1 MTNLFFD
8 YFSDYEDNNEEG
20 KMARFNTEKDHI
32 PVNIFIDNAF
42 KFNDI
47 KKCLCT
53 VDICGVGRD
62 IDVYE
67 SEEEYHSAKT
77 NMAEISMIP
86 MGTFSVND
94 DKDFKESPHI
104 IFSGKVLDYEWNPEP
119 EPDEPNICILIETL
133 GLVFNLYASY
143 DGKMDKGS
151 IVHGVAWLYGDI
163 VKAEDEK
170 DGNNTDIKVDVN
182 CRKKDYTYKVSL
194 NNLPASEKQLT
205 SSFSF
210 INLVKGRKDV
220 SVVIEINDI
229 KEKDNVPQKIL
240 LADSKDGL
248 YMELEYQM
256 EDFGWDHP
264 LHLANDHITEEEAA
278 TVLNSILVE
287 CTDDIPIITNGF
299 CNISDWLYADDNT

>member
-20 KMARFNTEKDHI
+20 KMTRFNTEKDHI
-32 PVNIFIDNAF
+32 PVNIFIDNAY
-42 KFNDI
+42 KFSDM
-47 KKCLCT
+47 KKCLCA
-53 VDICGVGRD
+53 VDICGVGCD

-119 EPDEPNICILIETL
+119 KPDEPNICILIETL

-143 DGKMDKGS
+143 DGKMDKGY

-163 VKAEDEK
+163 VKTEDE
-170 DGNNTDIKVDVN
+170 N
-182 CRKKDYTYKVSL
+182 C
-194 NNLPASEKQLT
+194 
-205 SSFSF
+205 
-210 INLVKGRKDV
+210 
-220 SVVIEINDI
+220 
-229 KEKDNVPQKIL
+229 
-240 LADSKDGL
+240 
-248 YMELEYQM
+248 
-256 EDFGWDHP
+256 
-264 LHLANDHITEEEAA
+264 
-278 TVLNSILVE
+278 
-287 CTDDIPIITNGF
+287 
-299 CNISDWLYADDNT
+299 SD